1 MVDDCEEQAKIE
13 YSKVMDRYAVG
24 EITLTV
30 DPAKVQKL
38 EKPKSALVLCLD
50 KSGSMG
56 GEPINAVRKGAY
68 DVAKMH
74 SETNT
79 FDWML
84 TITFDNNWNLY
95 LYKNLNQ
102 YEEENNKLQAGG
114 GTDFSEVFK
123 TIQNKYNKNDKSTN
137 SLYNY
142 SDCTIMFIVLLCLWR
157 MDKQTL
163 KLHLQVW
170 ICSKSIWKYLE

>member
-1 MVDDCEEQAKIE
+1 MEDIEMVDDCEEQAKIE

-74 SETNT
+74 SEANT

-95 LYKNLNQ
+95 MYKDLNQ
-102 YEEENNKLQAGG
+102 YEEENNKLQADG

-123 TIQNKYNKNDKSTN
+123 TIQNIYNKNDKSTN

-142 SDCTIMFIVLLCLWR
+142 SSFLLKFYHKINKNYNLMLCYVL
-157 MDKQTL
+157 KTSKI
-163 KLHLQVW
+163 KLLH
-170 ICSKSIWKYLE
+170 